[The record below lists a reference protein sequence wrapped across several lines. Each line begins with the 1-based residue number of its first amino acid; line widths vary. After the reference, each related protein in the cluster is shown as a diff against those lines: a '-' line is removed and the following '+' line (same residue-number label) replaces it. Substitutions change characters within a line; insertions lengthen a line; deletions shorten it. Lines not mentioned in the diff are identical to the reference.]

1 MTLCLQSFT
10 IALTTKKVDCLKAI
24 GKDKVTVMLQYKNF
38 KFNRKVAFIGYIECR
53 MIDYWKSHNDSFSN
67 VCEDL
72 DSYDGFLDGNRIYP
86 MDELDDLLYDKKP
99 SEVLQMV
106 DTDNF
111 NYNDDFFYY
120 DEIYGIRSTNE
131 KDYSNY
137 VDYSDVFEKLIND
150 YNQVF
155 SRKYGHT
162 YYELFEDVYYITK
175 WDENEIQDYLNDDYY
190 DYLFVNN
197 NDFFD
202 DDDLDR

>member
-1 MTLCLQSFT
+1 M
-10 IALTTKKVDCLKAI
+10 LKAI

-38 KFNRKVAFIGYIECR
+38 KFNSKEAFIDYIESR

-120 DEIYGIRSTNE
+120 DEIYGIRSVNE
-131 KDYSNY
+131 KDYYNY

-150 YNQVF
+150 YNQIF
-155 SRKYGHT
+155 TRKYGHT
-162 YYELFEDVYYITK
+162 YYELFEDVYDITK
-175 WDENEIQDYLNDDYY
+175 WDEDEIQDYLNNDYY
-190 DYLFVNN
+190 DYLFVDND
-197 NDFFD
+197 DFFD